1 MQLHFFGRF
10 NLDYGGLNFM
20 DNNINEN
27 DLRLEYP
34 DFNKLYTFKCEIRKA
49 PKNTLFKVPKA
60 HFFIY
65 LITLIISVF
74 LCIQYFPVDVP
85 NNYQTVLMSVGASGV
100 GAALLG
106 YFIEVAITSSE
117 RNRKIKS
124 YNSYIISIY
133 YNLWLVFGC
142 GSYSYLNDIHSSEM
156 KQNRAR
162 HSADEFIFQF
172 KHVIPQIEN
181 LVLEH
186 GEWFDEYTAKSFDE
200 LKSNLIE
207 FIASLQNPIDTA
219 HLIQLLDGVR
229 VNLRQFFNL
238 LKMKKLFIGK

>member
-1 MQLHFFGRF
+1 
-10 NLDYGGLNFM
+10 
-20 DNNINEN
+20 
-27 DLRLEYP
+27 
-34 DFNKLYTFKCEIRKA
+34 
-49 PKNTLFKVPKA
+49 
-60 HFFIY
+60 
-65 LITLIISVF
+65 
-74 LCIQYFPVDVP
+74 
-85 NNYQTVLMSVGASGV
+85 
-100 GAALLG
+100 
-106 YFIEVAITSSE
+106 
-117 RNRKIKS
+117 
-124 YNSYIISIY
+124 
-133 YNLWLVFGC
+133 
-142 GSYSYLNDIHSSEM
+142 M

-181 LVLEH
+181 FVLEH

-200 LKSNLIE
+200 LKSKLIE